1 MNRSGGTDTNKKIYL
16 ANFQKNL
23 QNKSLILGGF
33 RQARHLPDS
42 AAPVHEIKWPITNK
56 NVIFFFFSILGI

>member
-33 RQARHLPDS
+33 RHLPGS
-42 AAPVHEIKWPITNK
+42 AAPIHEIKWPITNK